1 VKRFRE
7 GVKTC
12 FLSMFLSTRHSLRI
26 RYFVY
31 AKNMK
36 YFIYCRKSTESE
48 DRQVLSIDSQLKEL
62 QSKFSGDP
70 SVEVVEIYREA
81 FSAKAPGRP
90 IFDEMIRRIERG
102 HAHGIIAWHP
112 DRLARNSVDGG
123 RIIHL
128 LDRNRLKDLK
138 FATSSFENNPQGKF
152 MLQIIFGYSKYYVDS
167 LSENVKRGL
176 RAKLERGWK
185 PNKPPTGYKNE
196 PELRTIVSDTE
207 TFPIMKK
214 LFEKAV
220 TGSYTIAE
228 LERML
233 RQEWGFR
240 TPKRKRTGGRP
251 LSLGSLYRIFHDPF
265 YAGHIRWKGQIYPGK
280 HEPMITWKEFE
291 RLQSMLGRPG
301 TQKPQ
306 THVFAYTGLIRCGT
320 CGLMV
325 TAEHK
330 VNRFGSRYV
339 YYHCTR
345 RNIGPRCKEP
355 SIELRELERQI
366 SETLY
371 RIHVPPK
378 AIERAIKAIERRAV
392 TRVGSGGLQ
401 RASLEKA
408 VRGCDEK
415 LKTLVDL
422 RLRGLIEDQE
432 LVSRREEIQ
441 KEKIDLTEE
450 LTGLARQVS
459 WFEPVVTVVSF
470 GSRAAEW
477 FMAGDDAIRRIIL
490 KTIGSNLTLRGKIL
504 NIETAFPY
512 SLQPKSVTFLTL
524 CGLMNDVRTRYLNR
538 DPELLKLIKSVEAA
552 EKMIPDDLKKA
563 A

>member
-1 VKRFRE
+1 MR
-7 GVKTC
+7 
-12 FLSMFLSTRHSLRI
+12 
-26 RYFVY
+26 
-31 AKNMK
+31 

-62 QSKFSGDP
+62 QSKFSSDP
-70 SVEVVEIYREA
+70 SVEVAEIYREA

-90 IFDEMIRRIERG
+90 IFDEMIRRIEQG
-102 HAHGIIAWHP
+102 QADGIIAWHP

-167 LSENVKRGL
+167 LSENVKRGM

-196 PELRTIVSDTE
+196 QELQTIVSDAE

-214 LFEKAV
+214 LFERAV

-233 RQEWGFR
+233 RMQWGFR

-251 LSLGSLYRIFHDPF
+251 LSLASLYRIFSNPF
-265 YAGHIRWKGQIYPGK
+265 YAGYIRWNGQLYPGK

-291 RLQSMLGRPG
+291 RLQAVLGRPG
-301 TQKPQ
+301 AEKPQ
-306 THVFAYTGLIRCGT
+306 KHRFAYTGLIRCGT

-330 VNRFGSRYV
+330 TNRFGSKYV

-345 RNIGPRCKEP
+345 RNIGTRCKER
-355 SIELRELERQI
+355 SIEVRELERQI
-366 SETLY
+366 AERLHDIY
-371 RIHVPPK
+371 VPPK
-378 AIERAIKAIERRAV
+378 VVECAIRTIEKRSLTV
-392 TRVGSGGLQ
+392 EESVEFQ

-408 VRGCDEK
+408 IRGCDEK
-415 LKTLVDL
+415 LKTLIDL
-422 RLRGLIEDQE
+422 RLRGLIDDQE
-432 LVSRREEIQ
+432 LVSRREEMQ
-441 KEKIDLTEE
+441 KEKIALTEE
-450 LTGLARQVS
+450 HSGLDRQAR
-459 WFEPVVTVVSF
+459 WFEPVMAVVSF
-470 GSRAAEW
+470 GSRAAAW
-477 FMAGDDAIRRIIL
+477 FMAGDDALRKMIL
-490 KTIGSNLTLRGKIL
+490 KTIGSNLTLRDGKL
-504 NIETAFPY
+504 NIEAAFPY
-512 SLQPKSVTFLTL
+512 SLQPDSASFLSL
-524 CGLMNDVRTRYLNR
+524 CGLVSDVRTLYINR
-538 DPELLKLIKSVEAA
+538 DPKLLELIQEVERIEKMVPESLKLAA
-552 EKMIPDDLKKA
+552 
-563 A
+563 

>member
-1 VKRFRE
+1 MR
-7 GVKTC
+7 
-12 FLSMFLSTRHSLRI
+12 
-26 RYFVY
+26 
-31 AKNMK
+31 

-62 QSKFSGDP
+62 QSKFSSDP
-70 SVEVVEIYREA
+70 SVEVAEIYREA

-90 IFDEMIRRIERG
+90 IFDEMIRRVEQG
-102 HAHGIIAWHP
+102 QADGIIAWHP

-123 RIIHL
+123 RIIYL
-128 LDRNRLKDLK
+128 LDRKILLDLK

-152 MLQIIFGYSKYYVDS
+152 MLSIIFGYSKYYVDS
-167 LSENVKRGL
+167 LSENVKRGI

-207 TFPIMKK
+207 AFPIMKK

-233 RQEWGFR
+233 REQWGFR
-240 TPKRKRTGGRP
+240 TPKRKRSGGRP
-251 LSLGSLYRIFHDPF
+251 LSLASLYRIFSNPF
-265 YAGHIRWKGQIYPGK
+265 YAGYIRWNGQLYPGK

-291 RLQSMLGRPG
+291 RLQTILGRPG
-301 TQKPQ
+301 TEKPQ
-306 THVFAYTGLIRCGT
+306 KHVFAYTGLIRCGT

-330 VNRFGSRYV
+330 TNRFGSQYV

-345 RNIGPRCKEP
+345 RNVGTRCKEP
-355 SIELRELERQI
+355 SIEARELERQI
-366 SETLY
+366 AERLHGIY
-371 RIHVPPK
+371 VPPK
-378 AIERAIKAIERRAV
+378 TVERAITTIKKRSMGHEES
-392 TRVGSGGLQ
+392 VGFQ

-408 VRGCDEK
+408 IHGCNEK

-422 RLRGLIEDQE
+422 RLRDLIDDQE
-432 LVSRREEIQ
+432 LVSRREEMQ
-441 KEKIDLTEE
+441 KEKISLTEE
-450 LTGLARQVS
+450 LSGVDRQVR
-459 WFEPVVTVVSF
+459 WFEPVMAVVSF
-470 GSRAAEW
+470 GSRAAAW
-477 FMAGDDAIRRIIL
+477 FMAGDDALRKMIL
-490 KTIGSNLTLRGKIL
+490 KTIGSNLTLRDRKL
-504 NIETAFPY
+504 NIEAAFPY
-512 SLQPKSVTFLTL
+512 TIQPESASFLSLCRLV
-524 CGLMNDVRTRYLNR
+524 NDVRTLYINR
-538 DPELLKLIKSVEAA
+538 DPKLLDLIASVEAV
-552 EKMIPDDLKKA
+552 EKMVAEDLKKA

>member
-1 VKRFRE
+1 
-7 GVKTC
+7 
-12 FLSMFLSTRHSLRI
+12 M
-26 RYFVY
+26 Y
-31 AKNMK
+31 ANDMK

-62 QSKFSGDP
+62 QSKFSSDP
-70 SVEVVEIYREA
+70 SVEVAEIYREA

-90 IFDEMIRRIERG
+90 IFDEMIRRIEQG
-102 HAHGIIAWHP
+102 QAEGIIAWHP

-167 LSENVKRGL
+167 LSENVKRGM
-176 RAKLERGWK
+176 RAKLELGWK

-196 PELRTIVSDTE
+196 PELRTIVSDIE

-220 TGSYTIAE
+220 TGSYTIAQ

-233 RQEWGFR
+233 REQWGFR

-251 LSLGSLYRIFHDPF
+251 LSLASLYRIFSNPF
-265 YAGHIRWKGQIYPGK
+265 YAGYIRWNGQLYPGK

-291 RLQSMLGRPG
+291 RLQATLGRPG
-301 TQKPQ
+301 TEKPQ
-306 THVFAYTGLIRCGT
+306 KHVFAYTGLVRCGA

-330 VNRFGSRYV
+330 TNRFGSKYV
-339 YYHCTR
+339 YYHCTK
-345 RNIGPRCKEP
+345 RNVGMRCKEP
-355 SIELRELERQI
+355 SIEVRELERQI
-366 SETLY
+366 AERLHDIY
-371 RIHVPPK
+371 VPPK
-378 AIERAIKAIERRAV
+378 TVERAIRVIEKRSMTPEELV
-392 TRVGSGGLQ
+392 KFQ
-401 RASLEKA
+401 RISLEKA
-408 VRGCDEK
+408 IRGCDEK

-422 RLRGLIEDQE
+422 RVRGLIDDQD

-441 KEKIDLTEE
+441 KEKIA
-450 LTGLARQVS
+450 LTGELIGADRQVR
-459 WFEPVVTVVSF
+459 WFEPVMSVFSF
-470 GSRAAEW
+470 GSRAAAW
-477 FMAGDDAIRRIIL
+477 FMAGDTALQKMIL
-490 KTIGSNLTLRGKIL
+490 KTIGSNLTLRDRKL
-504 NIETAFPY
+504 NIEAAFPY
-512 SLQPKSVTFLTL
+512 SMQPKSVSFLAL
-524 CGLMNDVRTRYLNR
+524 CGLVNDVRTVYLNR
-538 DPELLKLIKSVEAA
+538 DPKLLMLIQSVEEI
-552 EKMIPDDLKKA
+552 EKMLPEDMKEA